1 MKTPVSG
8 DPEKKSAVHKHE
20 LLLFHYFPYITTLN
34 FYKYNYQLRK

>member
-20 LLLFHYFPYITTLN
+20 LLLFHYFHILRLLISINTII
-34 FYKYNYQLRK
+34 QLRK